1 MPTARPDDLL
11 LVGRIT
17 RAHGLKGEVVV
28 QLSTNRNERLD
39 SGSALYTDDEILRVV
54 SSRPK
59 DKTFLVLFEGRR
71 SRESVETL
79 QGLEIYAEPVDDPDE
94 LWVHDLVGSRVVE
107 VDGTDR
113 GVVAYVE
120 ANPASDLLVLD
131 TGALVPVR
139 FVVAHDDEQLTI
151 DVPDGLF
158 DI

>member
-1 MPTARPDDLL
+1 MPRARPNELL

-17 RAHGLKGEVVV
+17 RPHGLKGEVTV
-28 QLSTNRNERLD
+28 QLSTNRHERLD
-39 SGSALYTDDEILRVV
+39 PGSVLYTDDETLSVV

-59 DKTFLVLFEGRR
+59 DKTFLVLFEGRS
-71 SRESVETL
+71 SRESVEAL
-79 QGLEIYAEPVDDPDE
+79 QGHSIYAEPVDDPDE
-94 LWVHDLVGSRVVE
+94 LWVHDLVGSRVVQ

-113 GVVAYVE
+113 GVVEHVE

-158 DI
+158 DL

>member
-1 MPTARPDDLL
+1 MSTARPSDLL

-17 RAHGLKGEVVV
+17 RPHGLKGEVVA
-28 QLSTNRNERLD
+28 QLSTNRSERLD
-39 SGSALYTDDEILRVV
+39 PGSVLYTDDEMLHVV

-59 DKTFLVLFEGRR
+59 EKTFLVLFEGRS
-71 SRESVETL
+71 SRESVEAL

-113 GVVAYVE
+113 GMVEHVE

-139 FVVAHDDEQLTI
+139 FVVAHADDQVTI
-151 DVPDGLF
+151 EVPDGLF
-158 DI
+158 DL

>member
-1 MPTARPDDLL
+1 MPTAPPDDLL

-17 RAHGLKGEVVV
+17 RPHGLKGEVIV
-28 QLSTNRNERLD
+28 QLSTNRRERLD
-39 SGSALYTDDEILRVV
+39 PGSALYTENEVLQVV

-59 DKTFLVLFEGRR
+59 DKTFLVLFEGR
-71 SRESVETL
+71 SNRESVETL

-94 LWVHDLVGSRVVE
+94 LWVHELVGSRVVE
-107 VDGTDR
+107 VNGTDR
-113 GVVAYVE
+113 GVVEHVE

-158 DI
+158 DL